1 MQKESFRMPET
12 LQQLTLKY
20 RPKQLSEVVGQH
32 AVVDIISAMLTKYFS
47 EQVPLPSG
55 VLFCGSRGTGKTT
68 MARILSRILNCSSR
82 DALVSCGVCSSC
94 KQIAAGNDVSVIE
107 LDAASSG
114 LVDDIRKLK
123 EIALTAHAGNFRI
136 FVLDEVH
143 GMSGPAFQALLK
155 ILEEPPDNT
164 MFIMATTEPHKVPDT
179 IVSRVMVFEYRRIS
193 EVALAARIEYIASM
207 EHISITSDAIKSIA
221 AYVDGGMRDAVM
233 ALDQLRYVSDAIT
246 VDVFNDYY
254 GVVGTSFYLDAAQ
267 ALADGRI
274 IEGLAFLSDAYARS
288 SDVGQL
294 VDGFATFFKDLLLVK
309 YGAVE
314 SFTSLSEQFSESQ
327 LLSLINIAWD
337 IRAKVRYTGVNNR
350 TVVDLMFIQ
359 FSRVVGKSPVTAV
372 GAVDKQIDKA
382 ALQAM
387 FT

>member
-1 MQKESFRMPET
+1 MSSF
-12 LQQLTLKY
+12 LQQQLTLKF
-20 RPKQLSEVVGQH
+20 RPKQLHEIVGQR

-47 EQVPLPSG
+47 EQLPLPSG

-82 DALVSCGVCSSC
+82 EGLLSCGVCSSC
-94 KQIAAGNDVSVIE
+94 KQIDAGNDVSVIE

-114 LVDDIRKLK
+114 LIEDIRKIK
-123 EIALTAHAGNFRI
+123 EIALTAHVGNYRI

-143 GMSGPAFQALLK
+143 GMSSPAFQALLK
-155 ILEEPPDNT
+155 ILEEPPTNT

-179 IVSRVMVFEYRRIS
+179 IISRVMVFEYRRIS
-193 EVALAARIEYIASM
+193 EATIAERIASIASM
-207 EHISITSDAIKSIA
+207 EHINITAAAIKAIA

-246 VDVFNDYY
+246 VDVFNEYY
-254 GVVGTSFYLDAAQ
+254 GVVGTSFYLDAVQ

-309 YGAVE
+309 YGATENFVE
-314 SFTSLSEQFSESQ
+314 LSEKFSETQ
-327 LLSLINIAWD
+327 LLSLINITWD
-337 IRAKVRYTGVNNR
+337 IRAKVRYTGLNNR

-359 FSRVVGKSPVTAV
+359 FSRVLGKSLVSAR
-372 GAVDKQIDKA
+372 GAADKQIDKA